1 MKKVVLFGECMV
13 ELKQTST
20 GTSLPV
26 TMQQAFAGDVFN
38 AAVYMHRCFKQI
50 DVQLFSALG
59 HDEYSQNMK
68 RYFAQ
73 QGVGT
78 DLIMT
83 SPDKI
88 PGLYS
93 IQTDGNG
100 ERSFTYWRNDAA
112 ARYTIELMTSDIV
125 EQLKQCDM
133 FVFSGISLAVI
144 KPEFRHTFWLLIE
157 KLKAKGV
164 EIVFD
169 PNYRQRLWQSVEETK
184 AQYQLALQHSD
195 IVLPGIE
202 DFEVLYGLNTFEQ
215 VVEFCQGYDINE
227 LVIKDGPNG
236 VFIVHQGQTQ
246 FVEVKPV
253 FEVVDTTSAG
263 DSFNGV
269 YLGARIQGESI
280 HDAAIKAASVAGFV
294 IQHAGAIVPS
304 STFEHFAHNL

>member
-1 MKKVVLFGECMV
+1 MV

-20 GTSLPV
+20 GTSVPV

-38 AAVYMHRCFKQI
+38 AAVYMHRCFKQVE
-50 DVQLFSALG
+50 VQLFSALG
-59 HDEYSQNMK
+59 HDEYSQNMI

-73 QGVGT
+73 QGIGT
-78 DLIMT
+78 DYILT

-93 IQTDGNG
+93 IQTDETG

-112 ARYTIELMTSDIV
+112 ARYTMDLITDEIV
-125 EQLKQCDM
+125 EQLKQFDM

-144 KPEFRHTFWLLIE
+144 KPELRQSFWQLIE
-157 KLKAKGV
+157 TLKAAGV

-169 PNYRQRLWQSVEETK
+169 PNYRQRLWQSVEETQS
-184 AQYQLALQHSD
+184 QYQLALQHSD

-202 DFEVLYGLNTFEQ
+202 DFDVLYGLNTFEQ
-215 VVEFCQGYDINE
+215 VVEFCQGHNIKE

-236 VFIVHQGQTQ
+236 VLVVSQGRSQFIEIT
-246 FVEVKPV
+246 PV
-253 FEVVDTTSAG
+253 SQVVDTTSAG

-269 YLGARIQGESI
+269 YLGARLNGESI
-280 HDAAIKAASVAGFV
+280 DQAASKAACVAGFV
-294 IQHAGAIVPS
+294 IQHSGAIVPS
-304 STFEHFAHNL
+304 STFEQFAHNL